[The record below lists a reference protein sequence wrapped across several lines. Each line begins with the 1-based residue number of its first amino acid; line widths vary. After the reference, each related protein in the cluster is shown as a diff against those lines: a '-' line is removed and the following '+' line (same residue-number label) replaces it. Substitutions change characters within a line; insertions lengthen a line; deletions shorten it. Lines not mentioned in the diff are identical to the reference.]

1 MTAGVGFHPCYS
13 PHGALN
19 GYNAALFSELDLTMR
34 RLFDFLVNNVREHL
48 VLYLVL
54 WSLLAIIDLIWIW
67 FF

>member
-1 MTAGVGFHPCYS
+1 
-13 PHGALN
+13 
-19 GYNAALFSELDLTMR
+19 MR

>member
-1 MTAGVGFHPCYS
+1 VGSHPCNS
-13 PHGALN
+13 PHGAVT
-19 GYNAALFSELDLTMR
+19 GYNAADFSQMDLTMR
-34 RLFDFLVNNVREHL
+34 RLFHFLVNNVREHL

>member
-1 MTAGVGFHPCYS
+1 
-13 PHGALN
+13 
-19 GYNAALFSELDLTMR
+19 MR
-34 RLFDFLVNNVREHL
+34 RLFQFLVNNVREHL

>member
-1 MTAGVGFHPCYS
+1 
-13 PHGALN
+13 
-19 GYNAALFSELDLTMR
+19 MR

-48 VLYLVL
+48 VL